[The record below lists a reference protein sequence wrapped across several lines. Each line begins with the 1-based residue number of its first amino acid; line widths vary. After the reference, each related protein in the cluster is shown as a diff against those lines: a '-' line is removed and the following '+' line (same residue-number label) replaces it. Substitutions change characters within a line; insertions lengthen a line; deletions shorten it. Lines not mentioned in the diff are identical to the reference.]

1 MKVSRIPLLLL
12 VVFSGSIVTAQEPT
26 TPPQKNKTNE
36 QKPTPVGKKQS
47 STLDWGDWD
56 KKFEPQ
62 QRYGVGIK
70 GKLQSAI
77 SEMDKSNLISDS
89 SGVKVSQ
96 SQSKIKTKK
105 ENSAINIKKMKA
117 ELKALEKKVEQ
128 EINNDIDY

>member
-1 MKVSRIPLLLL
+1 MKNSRIFLLLL
-12 VVFSGSIVTAQEPT
+12 VVFSCSIAAQEPT
-26 TPPQKNKTNE
+26 KPPEKGASTVNTAS
-36 QKPTPVGKKQS
+36 KKAN
-47 STLDWGDWD
+47 TLDWGDWN
-56 KKFEPQ
+56 KKFKPQ

-89 SGVKVSQ
+89 TGVKVSPSQ
-96 SQSKIKTKK
+96 SQIKTKK

>member
-1 MKVSRIPLLLL
+1 MKNSRSFLLLL
-12 VVFSGSIVTAQEPT
+12 VIFSSFVAAQEPI
-26 TPPQKNKTNE
+26 TPPKESTNTGQKSGASKSNK
-36 QKPTPVGKKQS
+36 
-47 STLDWGDWD
+47 LDWGDWN
-56 KKFEPQ
+56 KEFKPQ

-70 GKLQSAI
+70 GDLQSAI

-89 SGVKVSQ
+89 SGVKVSSSLQ
-96 SQSKIKTKK
+96 KTKK